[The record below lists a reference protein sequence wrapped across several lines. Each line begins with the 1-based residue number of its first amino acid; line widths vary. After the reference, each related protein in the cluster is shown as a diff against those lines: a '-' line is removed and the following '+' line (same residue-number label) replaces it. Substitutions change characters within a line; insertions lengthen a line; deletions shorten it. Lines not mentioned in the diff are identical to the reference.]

1 MLYCCRAALPHMRSQ
16 GSGSIVNLS
25 AIAGVYG
32 NAGVS
37 YSAAKAA
44 GIYSDIL
51 THVST
56 SVLQF
61 INGDL
66 DVDDDTVWNSYVA
79 EIEGMNLDGLTEII
93 QTAYD
98 RAHS

>member
-1 MLYCCRAALPHMRSQ
+1 MPQFTAEEGQ
-16 GSGSIVNLS
+16 E
-25 AIAGVYG
+25 
-32 NAGVS
+32 
-37 YSAAKAA
+37 AA

-66 DVDDDTVWNSYVA
+66 DVDDDAVWNSYVA
-79 EIEGMNLDGLTEII
+79 EIEGMNLGGLTEIV

>member
-1 MLYCCRAALPHMRSQ
+1 MSHYFPEQRHGTQFTKLRRRPANIL
-16 GSGSIVNLS
+16 GSATQFTAEEGQE
-25 AIAGVYG
+25 
-32 NAGVS
+32 
-37 YSAAKAA
+37 AA

-66 DVDDDTVWNSYVA
+66 DVDDDSVWKGYVS
-79 EIEGMNLDGLTEII
+79 EIEAMDLGRLTEIV

-98 RAHS
+98 RASSER